1 MTLSQSERRD
11 VEFLLQDYCD
21 RRVPEHLRDQINI
34 GFKIRGETVTILER
48 RPPLRG
54 TGRKEWTEIAV
65 AQFRRDSEA
74 GPWRLY
80 CADRNSRW
88 HAYARVQPAKT
99 LTTLLAE
106 VDRDPTGIFWG

>member
-1 MTLSQSERRD
+1 MTLPQSERRD
-11 VEFLLQDYCD
+11 VEVLLQAYCD
-21 RRVPEHLRDQINI
+21 RRVPEHLRHQVTIA
-34 GFKIRGETVTILER
+34 FKIRGETATILER
-48 RPPLRG
+48 RPPLRS
-54 TGRKEWTEIAV
+54 TRRKEWTEVPV

-74 GPWRLY
+74 GRWRLY

-88 HAYARVQPAKT
+88 HAYPAIQPAKS